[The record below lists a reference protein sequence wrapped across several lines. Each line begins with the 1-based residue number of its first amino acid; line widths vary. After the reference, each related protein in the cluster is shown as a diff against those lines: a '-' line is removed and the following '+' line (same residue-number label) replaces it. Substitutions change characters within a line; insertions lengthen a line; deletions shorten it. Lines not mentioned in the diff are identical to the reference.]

1 MEGLGCAIFQ
11 PMSIRFRKDFLLPL
25 LCAVVVGGLSVAPGL
40 LALHALGNAYQGV
53 PLLAQD
59 NEFYYLARIREVLD
73 GYPGISSPYFLEYK
87 HAFPLIPPVGE
98 FLYAIPS
105 FLFRVSPTVIA
116 MAGKGIFPAI
126 LFLLVY
132 GLIWRL
138 TDPASSWRRWN
149 ALAGG
154 LVVSFGLE
162 PSMLPFLLQTLTGT
176 VHEAAFSPWTR
187 LVNPVSGALFLF
199 GFLHALWS
207 VVIGKRRFAWLGAC
221 LLLALMAGY
230 IFSLALGLS
239 MVCVL
244 VLCYVWKR
252 DTVRV
257 KRLASVL
264 LVGGILLATY
274 VGIAL
279 SQLPATGASGGL
291 SSLERNGLLLMHLPL
306 LNKIILGTFVIFLAV
321 SWRAVKKDWW
331 FFCFAIL
338 TSSLLAYT
346 QQVVTGFTIWPYH
359 FVQYTTPLA
368 WIVLFVLGHELVRPR
383 WPRLWKMVVVTLGV
397 AGLSLGGSFVLST
410 SQAMGGFLR
419 DQQLAPVFG
428 WLNRNATPDCV
439 VAVPEFTNRL
449 AEGIP
454 AFTSCNVYL
463 SANVFSGAI
472 PESRLLQ
479 GYLVTLRLRGIDREH
494 VRTYLGM
501 HEGEVRS
508 LFFGNL
514 LQIFET
520 KHDEWLAQKMEWVAA
535 AYETF
540 LTRPFLPEIKRQKI
554 DYIISDQVLQP
565 ELLQELGLEQDGL
578 RLGHHVLY
586 SFVF

>member
-1 MEGLGCAIFQ
+1 MEDLECATFQ
-11 PMSIRFRKDFLLPL
+11 WMSIRFRKDFWLPL
-25 LCAVVVGGLSVAPGL
+25 LFAVVVGGLSVAPGL
-40 LALHALGNAYQGV
+40 LAVRALGSAYQGV
-53 PLLAQD
+53 PFLVQD

-73 GYPGISSPYFLEYK
+73 GYPGVSSPYFLEYK
-87 HAFPLIPPVGE
+87 NSFPLIPPIGE
-98 FLYAIPS
+98 FLYAIPG
-105 FLFRVSPTVIA
+105 FLLRVSPSVIVVVC
-116 MAGKGIFPAI
+116 KGFFPAF

-154 LVVSFGLE
+154 LVIAFGLE
-162 PSMLPFLLQTLTGT
+162 PSMIPFLLQTVSGT
-176 VHEAAFSPWTR
+176 VHAAALSPWTR
-187 LVNPVSGALFLF
+187 LVNPVSGGLFLF

-207 VVIGKRRFAWLGAC
+207 VVIGKRRFAWLGAG

-244 VLCYVWKR
+244 VLCYAWKR
-252 DTVRV
+252 DAVRA
-257 KRLASVL
+257 KRLASVP

-274 VGIAL
+274 VGIAF
-279 SQLPATGASGGL
+279 SQLPTAGASGGS
-291 SSLERNGLLLMHLPL
+291 SSLERNGLLLTHLPL
-306 LNKIILGTFVIFLAV
+306 LNKIVLVTFIIFLAV

-331 FFCFAIL
+331 FFCFAML
-338 TSSLLAYT
+338 ASSLLAYS
-346 QQVVTGFTIWPYH
+346 QQIVTGFTIWPYH
-359 FVQYTTPLA
+359 FVQYTMPFA
-368 WIVLFVLGHELVRPR
+368 WIVLFVLGHELIRPR
-383 WPRLWKMVVVTLGV
+383 WPRLWKIAVVTLGV
-397 AGLSLGGSFVLST
+397 AGLSLGGAFVLST
-410 SQAMGGFLR
+410 PQAMGGFLR
-419 DQQLAPVFG
+419 DQQIAPVFG
-428 WLNRNATPDCV
+428 WLNRNAAPDCV
-439 VAVPEFTNRL
+439 VAVPDFTSRL

-454 AFTSCNVYL
+454 AFTACNLYL

-494 VRTYLGM
+494 VRTYLGA

-520 KHDEWLAQKMEWVAA
+520 KHDEWIAQKTEWVAT
-535 AYETF
+535 AYEAF

-554 DYIISDQVLQP
+554 DYIISDAALSSEVV
-565 ELLQELGLEQDGL
+565 QELGVKRFVPFPSGYFA
-578 RLGHHVLY
+578 Y
-586 SFVF
+586 SFLP